1 MYDKHADVRWLYI
14 FARKHLPIKIEA
26 KKELGLKFED
36 VNKLIQFCDDVILI
50 YVSYHGNNDV

>member
-1 MYDKHADVRWLYI
+1 MYDKHADVCWLYI

-36 VNKLIQFCDDVILI
+36 VNKLI
-50 YVSYHGNNDV
+50 